1 MKIKIPTIKP
11 RNPHY
16 KDLLVLKSKK
26 IPQKKGFG
34 SYNRKKKE
42 TIDE

>member
-1 MKIKIPTIKP
+1 MKIIIPNVKP

-16 KDLLVLKSKK
+16 KDLMVLKSKK
-26 IPQKKGFG
+26 ISPKKGAG
-34 SYNRKKKE
+34 SYNRKKKV